1 MTGLGNGY
9 DLLIKGLRLFLHVEG
24 KNLSTGTVVMMNGNQ
39 HAHTSFERSLT
50 PRKIHATILI
60 NIARL
65 FCLFW
70 LTMKSS
76 TFLCRISLFF
86 PLLLTEEI
94 TGFGIVS
101 YLQTKRALASNILRT
116 SESHAHRCRQ
126 QQRMAVHD
134 SDSNNDKD
142 TPIIIITSSDEPN
155 NGTQKK
161 AATGTVNE
169 RLLAELKEA
178 ENIEKYGTRSK
189 LGKKMGLGAFRSTKT
204 EEERKASIEE
214 ARNLNGVNPATTII
228 AGFVALGMAAIVWA
242 MTDAI
247 AEYFALHPIDDETT
261 VYFVARIQAVVRN
274 IVMGGFALASGFCGV
289 TGIGILLLGI
299 RVAYGVAKG
308 ELDPTPLPSTQSSS
322 LSSEEQQ
329 SVLELS
335 NVWDLMLNKSQKRGR
350 R

>member
-1 MTGLGNGY
+1 
-9 DLLIKGLRLFLHVEG
+9 
-24 KNLSTGTVVMMNGNQ
+24 
-39 HAHTSFERSLT
+39 
-50 PRKIHATILI
+50 
-60 NIARL
+60 
-65 FCLFW
+65 
-70 LTMKSS
+70 
-76 TFLCRISLFF
+76 
-86 PLLLTEEI
+86 
-94 TGFGIVS
+94 
-101 YLQTKRALASNILRT
+101 
-116 SESHAHRCRQ
+116 
-126 QQRMAVHD
+126 
-134 SDSNNDKD
+134 
-142 TPIIIITSSDEPN
+142 
-155 NGTQKK
+155 
-161 AATGTVNE
+161 
-169 RLLAELKEA
+169 
-178 ENIEKYGTRSK
+178 
-189 LGKKMGLGAFRSTKT
+189 
-204 EEERKASIEE
+204 
-214 ARNLNGVNPATTII
+214 
-228 AGFVALGMAAIVWA
+228 